1 MSLEDLTNGLR
12 DRVGDDAGLDARVK
26 FDFGDDGMIFIDGAS
41 TPNTVS
47 NEDAEADCTISI
59 TMEDF
64 QSMSAGELDP
74 TSAFMTGK
82 LKVAGNM
89 AKLMM
94 NQAMLGA
101 FANAAA
107 DVDVDY

>member
-1 MSLEDLTNGLR
+1 MSLEDLTNNLR
-12 DRVGDDAGLDARVK
+12 DRVGEDAGLGARVK

-74 TSAFMTGK
+74 TSAFMMGK
-82 LKVAGNM
+82 LKVDGDMSIAM
-89 AKLMM
+89 KL
-94 NQAMLGA
+94 QGLLG
-101 FANAAA
+101 
-107 DVDVDY
+107 

>member
-1 MSLEDLTNGLR
+1 MSLEDLTNNLR
-12 DRVGDDAGLDARVK
+12 DRVGDDAGLGARVK

-74 TSAFMTGK
+74 TSAFMMGK
-82 LKVAGNM
+82 LKVDGDMSIAM
-89 AKLMM
+89 KL
-94 NQAMLGA
+94 QGLLG
-101 FANAAA
+101 
-107 DVDVDY
+107 

>member
-74 TSAFMTGK
+74 TSAFMMGK
-82 LKVAGNM
+82 LKVDGDMSIAM
-89 AKLMM
+89 KL
-94 NQAMLGA
+94 QGLLG
-101 FANAAA
+101 
-107 DVDVDY
+107 

>member
-1 MSLEDLTNGLR
+1 MSLEDLTNNLR
-12 DRVGDDAGLDARVK
+12 DRVGDDAGLGARVK

-47 NEDAEADCTISI
+47 NDDAEADCTISI

-74 TSAFMTGK
+74 TSAFMMGK
-82 LKVAGNM
+82 LKVDGDMSIAM
-89 AKLMM
+89 KL
-94 NQAMLGA
+94 QGLLG
-101 FANAAA
+101 
-107 DVDVDY
+107 

>member
-1 MSLEDLTNGLR
+1 MSLEDLTNNLR

-64 QSMSAGELDP
+64 QSMTAGELDP
-74 TSAFMTGK
+74 TSAFMMGK
-82 LKVAGNM
+82 LKVDGDMSIAM
-89 AKLMM
+89 KL
-94 NQAMLGA
+94 QGLLG
-101 FANAAA
+101 
-107 DVDVDY
+107 